1 MSTPGALFLAIPVVP
16 VTGVPTYS
24 KEDQVKHAMSRKKTS
39 PALVT
44 LPLTARGL
52 KQMMERFGKEN
63 TKKMKRDL
71 TTMAAREMEFSRT
84 ASEKLSAL
92 ARLAKNGELRGF
104 VIGYSMG
111 GRGEVVGEWDF
122 NTIGLR
128 RNDPGTVAVKNAT
141 VLQKAWKIAGKD
153 VDAFA
158 KRQISLERKLERDFA
173 KK

>member
-1 MSTPGALFLAIPVVP
+1 VNIA
-16 VTGVPTYS
+16 PTYS

-63 TKKMKRDL
+63 IKKMKRDL
-71 TTMAAREMEFSRT
+71 AKMEARETEFSRT
-84 ASEKLSAL
+84 VSEKLSAL
-92 ARLAKNGELRGF
+92 ARLAKDGALRGV
-104 VIGYSMG
+104 VIGYTMG
-111 GRGEVVGEWDF
+111 NKGEVVGDWDF

-141 VLQKAWKIAGKD
+141 ALQKAWKIAGKD
-153 VDAFA
+153 VDAYV
-158 KRQISLERKLERDFA
+158 KRQISLERKIERDFA